1 MKLREIRLEQRLS
14 VPELSR
20 RSGVPVR
27 TIEDIERFG
36 ECKVSTAILLA
47 KALNVSLDKLCGLE

>member
-1 MKLREIRLEQRLS
+1 MQLKQIRLEQGLS
-14 VPELSR
+14 VSELSR
-20 RSGVPVR
+20 RSSVPIR

-47 KALNVSLDKLCGLE
+47 KALKVSLDKLCGLE